1 MSIRE
6 NVLIVENE
14 KMFSQFFIQLN
25 FKERIKIK
33 DWDKFSED
41 LFREFDKLYSEEYT
55 YLSAAKINANL
66 LTNIATN
73 LAGGNS
79 ILIHID
85 SGVPANNDY
94 VIRFLEKALDAMEKK
109 YEFTLCAPLFDKEER
124 CIVRRE
130 DY

>member
-41 LFREFDKLYSEEYT
+41 LFREFDK
-55 YLSAAKINANL
+55 KN
-66 LTNIATN
+66 
-73 LAGGNS
+73 
-79 ILIHID
+79 ILI
-85 SGVPANNDY
+85 Y
-94 VIRFLEKALDAMEKK
+94 QQQR
-109 YEFTLCAPLFDKEER
+109 
-124 CIVRRE
+124 
-130 DY
+130 